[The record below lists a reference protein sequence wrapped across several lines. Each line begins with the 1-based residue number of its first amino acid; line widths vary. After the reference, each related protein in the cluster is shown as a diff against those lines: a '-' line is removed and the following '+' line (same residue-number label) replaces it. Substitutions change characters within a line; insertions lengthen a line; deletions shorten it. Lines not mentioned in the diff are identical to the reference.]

1 MNEESYSA
9 AVKLVSQTYVEQGR
23 NAHRTQQN
31 LVRELIEKVQELIP
45 CHTSRGC
52 IALLYRERYL
62 RKVGRI
68 TGLKCC

>member
-45 CHTSRGC
+45 CHASR
-52 IALLYRERYL
+52 
-62 RKVGRI
+62 
-68 TGLKCC
+68 